1 MFFFRI
7 PVWLL
12 WHRSRPINKAWRPTA
27 DVAPRTKDSKDAR
40 SGFPFPLFLPQCWAQ
55 TNAKVISWLADCCL
69 PPCKKSKSSLA
80 ECVAALNSCS
90 QHTKNTADPQPSC
103 RFPFD
108 PLGSPWIAPLQSHS
122 TQLNSWT
129 HAASRHMEEKL
140 LWRGRP
146 GRGQPTMK
154 TTTKTCIRITH
165 TNSRARPENARLY
178 HKIKI
183 RKFEKSTIGESINLS
198 NGMH

>member
-1 MFFFRI
+1 MCRPILGASPEKGYTYVFFFRI

-103 RFPFD
+103 RLPFD
-108 PLGSPWIAPLQSHS
+108 PPGSPWIAPFSHTRHNLTLEHMPPAGTWRRNFCDEDAQDEDS
-122 TQLNSWT
+122 QQWRRRPKLAFESHTQT
-129 HAASRHMEEKL
+129 HVH
-140 LWRGRP
+140 
-146 GRGQPTMK
+146 GQKMPDF
-154 TTTKTCIRITH
+154 TTK
-165 TNSRARPENARLY
+165 SR
-178 HKIKI
+178 
-183 RKFEKSTIGESINLS
+183 
-198 NGMH
+198 